1 MPLRRRQSRQVALI
15 SQTSNPSKNLSHTS
29 RSINATGTIT
39 GEIAAYGFVDVDRLL
54 EDAAD
59 AEAVTVVI
67 QQLCVPK
74 NAVGPLVSD
83 TRYI

>member
-1 MPLRRRQSRQVALI
+1 MQLEQLRGRLRLTASSL
-15 SQTSNPSKNLSHTS
+15 
-29 RSINATGTIT
+29 
-39 GEIAAYGFVDVDRLL
+39 VDVDRLL